1 MKLFVSKL
9 HYKNTLDFFEAAALK
24 VLLFF
29 SVFYRIVVGV
39 RNFLYD
45 KKIIKAYKENAYT
58 ISVGNLTTG
67 GVGKT
72 PVTAAIA
79 NYFSTVKNKKVAI
92 LSRGYGANLDNKKPN
107 IISNGD
113 EVFYDADLAGD
124 EPVWLAQN
132 CNKTAIIT
140 CSSRIK
146 AAKLAVDKLKAE
158 VLILDDGF
166 QHRKMKRDLNIV
178 LIDNRNK
185 FGNGYVLP
193 AGPLREPLANI
204 NRADKIV
211 LVNKSYDD
219 EDANCY
225 CSVLEKLFNKKV
237 YLCKMIPEFVYN
249 IVTDEHLKDG
259 EQIIAFCAI
268 GQPKEFYNFLKDNYN
283 LAVTVDFEDHHSYD
297 ESNLRELIQIANKEG
312 IKNLVTTEKDA
323 VKIKEIL
330 LKYKPNL
337 NIYALK
343 LKAYF
348 DIEEICN
355 D

>member
-1 MKLFVSKL
+1 MRLFISKL
-9 HYKNTLDFFEAAALK
+9 HYNNNLGFFEAIVLK

-29 SVFYRIVVGV
+29 SVFYGIIVNV

-45 KKIIKAYKENAYT
+45 KKIIKAYKANAYT

-79 NYFSTVKNKKVAI
+79 NYFSCKNKRVAI
-92 LSRGYGANLDNKKPN
+92 LSRGYGANIQNKLPN

-113 EVFYDADLAGD
+113 ELFYDADLAGD
-124 EPVWLAQN
+124 EPIWLAQN
-132 CNKTAIIT
+132 CNKTAVIT
-140 CSSRIK
+140 CSSRVK
-146 AAKLAVDKLKAE
+146 AAKAAVNDLKAD

-166 QHRKMKRDLNIV
+166 QHRKMRRDLNIL
-178 LIDNRNK
+178 LIDNKNK
-185 FGNGYVLP
+185 FGNGNILP

-204 NRADKIV
+204 KRADEIV

-219 EDANCY
+219 EDAICY
-225 CSVLEKLFNKKV
+225 CNVLEKMFNKKI

-249 IVTDEHLKDG
+249 IVTDEHLKKG
-259 EQIIAFCAI
+259 EDIIAFCAI
-268 GQPKEFYNFLKDNYN
+268 GQPREFYDFLKKDYK
-283 LAVTVDFEDHHSYD
+283 LALTVDFEDHHSYD
-297 ESNLRELIQIANKEG
+297 ESNLRELIEIAYREG
-312 IKNLVTTEKDA
+312 IENLVTTEKDA
-323 VKIKEIL
+323 VKLKNIL

-337 NIYALK
+337 NVYALK

-355 D
+355 G